1 MTSIPPTPT
10 LQHVE
15 RLHPCIRARRRFI
28 LRFLACCAVMTTV
41 FMYINFIGS
50 GARFLARNMGV
61 IEKYPY
67 HTVINADDQ
76 LALEFLGENSD
87 ETALFATNRIHADNI
102 KKDGISNIYSAF
114 SGRQSYMVPYYVV
127 DQRKVINEKLFSADT
142 TKEELQYLCENTGIT
157 HLVYTTQL
165 AGDDS
170 VMASVYEKI
179 YDSETVKIYATGVIP
194 KENHPLYQPELAQY
208 GEGIKD
214 E

>member
-1 MTSIPPTPT
+1 MSEP
-10 LQHVE
+10 
-15 RLHPCIRARRRFI
+15 
-28 LRFLACCAVMTTV
+28 
-41 FMYINFIGS
+41 
-50 GARFLARNMGV
+50 
-61 IEKYPY
+61 
-67 HTVINADDQ
+67 
-76 LALEFLGENSD
+76 EN
-87 ETALFATNRIHADNI
+87 ALFATNRIHADNK

-114 SGRQSYMVPYYVV
+114 SGRQSYMEGYAYALTNMGVPYYVV

-142 TKEELQYLCENTGIT
+142 TKEELQYLCESTGIT

-170 VMASVYEKI
+170 VIASVYEKI